1 MQLPLLK
8 TMLDLKIFRM
18 QFVNINGHIIHYKY
32 LRNSD
37 QNAGDAAFVFINSL
51 GTDFRIWNEVVEKI
65 KEYGDIL
72 LFDKR
77 GHGLSDVVENT
88 NELNDFADD
97 VIALLEHLSLNKCI
111 MIGLSVG
118 GMIAQILAN
127 RVPDKIGKLIF
138 CDTRHKIG
146 NAQIWNDR
154 INAVKQKGLSAI
166 SDGVMQRW
174 FSEKFRNKN
183 AIKVAGYKNML
194 ERSPV
199 LGYIQTCEAIRDA
212 DLTEL
217 AKQITIPSLCIVGSE
232 DKSTL
237 PEEVKNLAD
246 LIKGSKYEV
255 IEGSGHIPCVDN
267 PEVLSKLIIE
277 FIKE

>member
-1 MQLPLLK
+1 M
-8 TMLDLKIFRM
+8 DF
-18 QFVNINGHIIHYKY
+18 INCNGILIHYKWIDNKKEKTF
-32 LRNSD
+32 L
-37 QNAGDAAFVFINSL
+37 FINSL
-51 GTDFRIWNEVVEKI
+51 GTDFRIWDKVVNQLH
-65 KEYGDIL
+65 EYGNIL

-77 GHGLSDVVENT
+77 GHGLSDVAENT
-88 NELNDFADD
+88 NGLNDFADD
-97 VIALLEHLSLNKCI
+97 VIVLLKYLSLNKCI
-111 MIGLSVG
+111 IIGLSVG

-127 RVPDKIGKLIF
+127 RIPAKIEKLIF

-154 INAVKQKGLSAI
+154 INAVKEKGLSAI

-174 FSEKFRNKN
+174 FSEKFRKDNV
-183 AIKVAGYKNML
+183 IRVSGYKNML
-194 ERSPV
+194 ERTPV

-212 DLTEL
+212 DLSEQ
-217 AKQITIPSLCIVGSE
+217 AKQIRISSLCIVGSE

-246 LIKGSKYEV
+246 LIKDSEYKV

-267 PEVLSKLIIE
+267 PGALSKLIID
-277 FIKE
+277 FIK